1 MENYNE
7 VLNNLEVN
15 EVVEE
20 GLTDLVEAT
29 DLVPV
34 ELDADEILKQTG
46 KDALIAAGLIAAG
59 LAITYV
65 NCKFVIPKVMG
76 KIKEAK
82 AKREQAKFEA
92 ELTQVDKD
100 EE

>member
-1 MENYNE
+1 MEQYNE
-7 VLNNLEVN
+7 VLNNVEVN
-15 EVVEE
+15 EVVE
-20 GLTDLVEAT
+20 GATDLVEAT

-46 KDALIAAGLIAAG
+46 KDALMAAGLIAAG
-59 LAITYV
+59 LAVTYV
-65 NCKFVIPKVMG
+65 SCKFVIPKVMG
-76 KIKEAK
+76 KVKEAK

-92 ELTQVDKD
+92 ELTSVDNN

>member
-7 VLNNLEVN
+7 VLNNVEVN
-15 EVVEE
+15 EVVE
-20 GLTDLVEAT
+20 GATDLVEAT

-46 KDALIAAGLIAAG
+46 KDALMAAGLIAAG
-59 LAITYV
+59 LAVTYV
-65 NCKFVIPKVMG
+65 GCKFVVPKVMG

>member
-46 KDALIAAGLIAAG
+46 KDALMAAGLIAAG

-76 KIKEAK
+76 KIKEVK

>member
-1 MENYNE
+1 MEQYNE
-7 VLNNLEVN
+7 VLNNVEVN
-15 EVVEE
+15 EVVE
-20 GLTDLVEAT
+20 GATDLVEAT

-46 KDALIAAGLIAAG
+46 KDALMAAGLVAAG
-59 LAITYV
+59 LAVTYV
-65 NCKFVIPKVMG
+65 GCKFVVPKVIV

-92 ELTQVDKD
+92 ELTSVDNN

>member
-7 VLNNLEVN
+7 VLNNVEVN
-15 EVVEE
+15 EVVE
-20 GLTDLVEAT
+20 GATDLVEVT

-46 KDALIAAGLIAAG
+46 KDALMAAGLIAAG
-59 LAITYV
+59 LAVTYV
-65 NCKFVIPKVMG
+65 SCKFVIPKVMG
-76 KIKEAK
+76 KVKEAK

-92 ELTQVDKD
+92 ELTSVDD
-100 EE
+100 NEE

>member
-7 VLNNLEVN
+7 VLNNVEVN
-15 EVVEE
+15 EVVE
-20 GLTDLVEAT
+20 GATDLVEAT

-46 KDALIAAGLIAAG
+46 KDALMAAGLIAAG
-59 LAITYV
+59 LAVTYV
-65 NCKFVIPKVMG
+65 SCKFVIPKVMG
-76 KIKEAK
+76 KVKEAK

-92 ELTQVDKD
+92 ELTSVDNN